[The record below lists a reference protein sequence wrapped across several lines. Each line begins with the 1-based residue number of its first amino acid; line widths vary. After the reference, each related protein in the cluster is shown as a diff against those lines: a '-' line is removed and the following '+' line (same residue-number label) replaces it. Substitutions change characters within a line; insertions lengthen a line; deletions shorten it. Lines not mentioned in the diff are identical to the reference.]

1 MKHQLELGVHD
12 LYIAEIVAVH
22 YDEDVLDAHG
32 RVQTGKL
39 EPIAYVEG
47 EYWSLGERIGT
58 YGGAAKA
65 SGRR

>member
-1 MKHQLELGVHD
+1 MRHQMALGAHD
-12 LYIAEIVAVH
+12 CYIAEIVAVL

-32 RVQTGKL
+32 RVQTRKL
-39 EPIAYVEG
+39 TPIAYVEG
-47 EYWSLGERIGT
+47 ECWSLGERIGT